1 MTAVWHRCTVVD
13 VSQFAMV
20 AVTVVLPGVTVVDV
34 VWVVS
39 TVSTV
44 VRVPVIVLANAVRT
58 AVKASAVV
66 ANQ

>member
-39 TVSTV
+39 TV